1 MLASQQVNI
10 VKKGPKAINVN
21 HVDSVDVKAVIKETM
36 IFLLDTIE
44 RQEEKLKLSSINTD
58 NVVEARRKLDQAE
71 KELEQT
77 KKELQQAKEELDQ
90 AKAELEEL
98 KKDQLTWQG
107 LENND
112 NKVLFYTGLPNF
124 VILKMVFELALKVLP
139 PSSIKPHGNR
149 KLDNFTEF
157 LITVAKLRLN
167 LKNRDLAY
175 RFGVSESVITN
186 TIHKW
191 INILYVALKFLISMS
206 KQRGGL
212 KDSSRMFS
220 WKIPKGSGDY

>member
-1 MLASQQVNI
+1 M
-10 VKKGPKAINVN
+10 
-21 HVDSVDVKAVIKETM
+21 
-36 IFLLDTIE
+36 
-44 RQEEKLKLSSINTD
+44 
-58 NVVEARRKLDQAE
+58 LDQAE

-191 INILYVALKFLISMS
+191 INILYVALKFLI
-206 KQRGGL
+206 RWP
-212 KDSSRMFS
+212 SREEVRKTLPECFHG
-220 WKIPKGSGDY
+220 KF